1 MDYQMRTYIMKGGQ
15 GKPPEDVALKLKK
28 ENELVM

>member
-1 MDYQMRTYIMKGGQ
+1 MRTYIMKGGQ